1 MNIMKKSP
9 IEQAITKTGVYS
21 LAILAAIGIFAA
33 FFCIFEIELD
43 IFNGTLI
50 EALFV
55 FSVLVLSIL
64 VGFCFPA
71 SFLINCSSIAAVLK
85 KYRKS
90 EEINL
95 HL

>member
-1 MNIMKKSP
+1 MRKFLKI
-9 IEQAITKTGVYS
+9 
-21 LAILAAIGIFAA
+21 
-33 FFCIFEIELD
+33 
-43 IFNGTLI
+43 
-50 EALFV
+50 LFV
-55 FSVLVLSIL
+55 ASATILLAGYLIPERKAMPHQLLPLVLSIL
-64 VGFCFPA
+64 AGFCFPA

>member
-1 MNIMKKSP
+1 MDLLYRV
-9 IEQAITKTGVYS
+9 KTLWAALRGNHYTWP
-21 LAILAAIGIFAA
+21 AIGIFAA

-50 EALFV
+50 EALFG